1 MMIVD
6 QIPGRGR
13 SRELGLQ
20 PESLC
25 GCARSSI
32 RFTAVAV
39 KDKKVYRSPDKIII
53 AFVAGQGEII
63 QVGLDSPC
71 IPVMVAQRGEEPIDR
86 RAGSVRSNIRVN
98 EIVVI
103 LPDVLIYGRG
113 LAKRIIIVTDRD
125 DKIGTPAF
133 DKCGN
138 ILLAQAMIA
147 VIADHSKTD
156 RSGWNGRNGWTR
168 GGSYGWRTR
177 RGGCECCR

>member
-1 MMIVD
+1 MMEVD

-20 PESLC
+20 PEGLC

-71 IPVMVAQRGEEPIDR
+71 IPVMVAQRGEEAIDR

-113 LAKRIIIVTDRD
+113 LAEGIVVITGGD
-125 DKIGTPAF
+125 DKIGVPVF
-133 DKCGN
+133 DEVCN
-138 ILLAQAMIA
+138 ILLILTAITIIA
-147 VIADHSKTD
+147 NHSKTD

-168 GGSYGWRTR
+168 GGSYGWRTC